1 MLKYLSTTFFRS
13 CMQAILQGKCRQRC
27 RNVSL
32 FAKLQAANATRKF
45 FSEAR
50 TQREAVRYIQ
60 AQHGLSERR
69 ACRVIQ
75 FNRCSARRP
84 PSEDR
89 DLLLRT
95 RLRELAEERR
105 RFGSPRLHELLR
117 REGLVHNHKRTERIY
132 QEEGLSLR
140 T

>member
-1 MLKYLSTTFFRS
+1 M
-13 CMQAILQGKCRQRC
+13 
-27 RNVSL
+27 
-32 FAKLQAANATRKF
+32 
-45 FSEAR
+45 
-50 TQREAVRYIQ
+50 RYIQ

-75 FNRCSARRP
+75 LNRCSARRP
-84 PSEDR
+84 PPEDR